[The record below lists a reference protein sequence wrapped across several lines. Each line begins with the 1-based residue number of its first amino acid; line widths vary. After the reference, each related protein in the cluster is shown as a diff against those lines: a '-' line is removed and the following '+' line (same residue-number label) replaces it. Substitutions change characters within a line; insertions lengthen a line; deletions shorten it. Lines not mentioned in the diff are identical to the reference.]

1 MGILVSTNTPNREWS
16 SVERSGSSGSTP
28 FGQTIAAGLVEESRA
43 CRSDGNLRRLAGN
56 DCYFDGHGF
65 WPEDIEATPNGHGQQ
80 DRKSGDTRTS

>member
-1 MGILVSTNTPNREWS
+1 MTNFWHRHRTITARLGI
-16 SVERSGSSGSTP
+16 
-28 FGQTIAAGLVEESRA
+28 ESRA
-43 CRSDGNLRRLAGN
+43 SRSDGNLRRAPGN